1 MKMKVHVHRKTA
13 MGYLTLFL
21 PGFLLFVFAVAVPFV
36 IGLQVAVTNWDG
48 IAQTMNYVGLRNFQL
63 ILKSSEFRVVLGNSL
78 YFALLI
84 TAANNVLSLTLA
96 LGLNRSFRARG
107 TVRSAFFFPTC
118 LSTVL
123 AAFIWNF
130 LFRDVFSQLWG
141 VKSLLGNM
149 QTVIPGI
156 VIIAL
161 WNGLGINMVIYLA
174 SLASI
179 PKELYEAAI
188 VDGAGPWQKFR
199 RVTVPMLMPSF
210 TVCITMTLISG
221 LKEFATTMAATGGG
235 PGSSSEMISIY
246 IYKNLYSYYQAGYGQ
261 AVALVFMALLAVSG
275 GVLTKILRSR
285 EVEL

>member
-1 MKMKVHVHRKTA
+1 MKVRVHRKTA

-84 TAANNVLSLTLA
+84 TVANNVLSLTLA
-96 LGLNRSFRARG
+96 LGLNRSFRGRG
-107 TVRSAFFFPTC
+107 AVRSAFFFPTC

-141 VKSLLGNM
+141 VKSMLGNM
-149 QTVIPGI
+149 QIVIPGI

-161 WNGLGINMVIYLA
+161 WNGLGINIVIYLA
-174 SLASI
+174 NLTNI

-235 PGSSSEMISIY
+235 PGRSSEMISIY

-261 AVALVFMALLAVSG
+261 AVALVFMALLAVCG